1 MTKKLQDLV
10 YELTDKEIQRLFA
23 VLNDEESEIKLED
36 LKRKYFTYKEL
47 MLFADKLNEILIET
61 TQTDFDD
68 ILYQD
73 QIQNAQCA
81 LEVLTIL
88 QNVYKRTINA
98 KQRIDE

>member
-1 MTKKLQDLV
+1 MTKKPQDLV
-10 YELTDKEIQRLFA
+10 YELTDEEIQCLFA
-23 VLNDEESEIKLED
+23 TLDNSDEESEIKLED

-47 MLFADKLNEILIET
+47 MFFANKLDDVLIET
-61 TQTDFDD
+61 AQTDFDD

-88 QNVYKRTINA
+88 QNIYKRTINA
-98 KQRIDE
+98 K

>member
-1 MTKKLQDLV
+1 MAKKPQDLV
-10 YELTDKEIQRLFA
+10 YELTDEEIQRLL
-23 VLNDEESEIKLED
+23 VTLDEDEENEIKLEN

-47 MLFADKLNEILIET
+47 MFFADKLDQVLIET

-88 QNVYKRTINA
+88 QNAYKRTVNA
-98 KQRIDE
+98 K

>member
-1 MTKKLQDLV
+1 MTKKPQDLS
-10 YELTDKEIQRLFA
+10 YELTDEEIQRLLVA
-23 VLNDEESEIKLED
+23 LDEDDESEIKLED

-47 MLFADKLNEILIET
+47 MFFADKLDEVLIET

-88 QNVYKRTINA
+88 QNVYKRTVNA
-98 KQRIDE
+98 K

>member
-1 MTKKLQDLV
+1 MTKKPQDLS
-10 YELTDKEIQRLFA
+10 YEFTDEEIQRLLV
-23 VLNDEESEIKLED
+23 VLDEDEENEIKLED

-47 MLFADKLNEILIET
+47 MFFADKLDQVLIET
-61 TQTDFDD
+61 AQTKFDD

-88 QNVYKRTINA
+88 QNVYKRAINA
-98 KQRIDE
+98 K

>member
-1 MTKKLQDLV
+1 MTKKPQDLV
-10 YELTDKEIQRLFA
+10 YELTDEEIQRLIVA
-23 VLNDEESEIKLED
+23 LDDEESEIKLED

-47 MLFADKLNEILIET
+47 MFFAGKFDEILIET

-98 KQRIDE
+98 K